1 MENISLTAKNNFF
14 ERRVSEY
21 QRSGFNV
28 SSDETSSAFE
38 NLSIVEEE
46 GAVMDKMDRS
56 ASGGGSTRGHKDAFR
71 IDVDF

>member
-28 SSDETSSAFE
+28 NSDDTTAFE
-38 NLSIVEEE
+38 GLSIVDE
-46 GAVMDKMDRS
+46 GAGMEKS
-56 ASGGGSTRGHKDAFR
+56 ASGGSTRGHKDAFR